1 MTCVCI
7 AARVCAPQPQIIYI
21 FKSLSS
27 SLCTAKTKRGRCQW
41 LIQRLFI
48 RTIHLATNLPAKLP
62 HKDATVLKKTRHQ
75 RCRCLGGT
83 FDIHSNC
90 SYYTFLYSNHKAICN
105 QLKPIS
111 ADHNPTGRVYNVQ
124 YCPCIL
130 NTSEIASIACLHNFS
145 GPALLSCSEILTYQV
160 LGSQLWIALPL
171 KNSRSPATAMI
182 NREGANCAITRVLS
196 FV

>member
-1 MTCVCI
+1 MFACSRSNRWRCGICYWTI
-7 AARVCAPQPQIIYI
+7 ALTSINSHAIMLVFENII
-21 FKSLSS
+21 
-27 SLCTAKTKRGRCQW
+27 T
-41 LIQRLFI
+41 
-48 RTIHLATNLPAKLP
+48 
-62 HKDATVLKKTRHQ
+62 TRHQ

-90 SYYTFLYSNHKAICN
+90 SYNAIIPFCTAITKQWLCN

-111 ADHNPTGRVYNVQ
+111 ADHNSTGRVYNVQ

-145 GPALLSCSEILTYQV
+145 GPALLSCSEILTYQL

-171 KNSRSPATAMI
+171 KNSRSPATPMI
-182 NREGANCAITRVLS
+182 NREGANCAITHELS